1 MSKFQELL
9 SMARYQPEQ
18 VKLLML
24 FTKANVENSHN
35 DVNKGV
41 IEPVMCVDKLPDE
54 LLDYETLC
62 READAINKDWDLVFI
77 TSIAANVEASLIDK
91 SMKSMVSDVQTGQ
104 NTAMYVVLDREDNL
118 VELVGA

>member
-24 FTKANVENSHN
+24 FTKANIENSHN

-54 LLDYETLC
+54 LLDYATLC

>member
-41 IEPVMCVDKLPDE
+41 IEPVMCVDKLPEE
-54 LLDYETLC
+54 LVDYATLC
-62 READAINKDWDLVFI
+62 READAINKEWDLVFI

-118 VELVGA
+118 VEMVGS

>member
-62 READAINKDWDLVFI
+62 READAINKEWDLVFI

-118 VELVGA
+118 VEMVGS

>member
-35 DVNKGV
+35 DVNKGI

>member
-62 READAINKDWDLVFI
+62 READAINKEWDLVFI
-77 TSIAANVEASLIDK
+77 TSIAASVEASLIDK

>member
-41 IEPVMCVDKLPDE
+41 IEPVMCVDKLPEE
-54 LLDYETLC
+54 LVDYATLC
-62 READAINKDWDLVFI
+62 READAINKEWDLVFI

-91 SMKSMVSDVQTGQ
+91 SMKSMVRDVQTGQ
-104 NTAMYVVLDREDNL
+104 NTAMYVVLDRDDNL
-118 VELVGA
+118 VEMVGS

>member
-91 SMKSMVSDVQTGQ
+91 SLKSMVSDVQTGQ